1 VTPAA
6 GTARILLVGHL
17 PVRLWPNG
25 AAGKERYVM
34 TELNWFICGDCM
46 DYLPLFPDNYFD
58 LAIVDPPYF
67 SGPERREYYGRKI
80 SPIGVQRYYEPS
92 EKWEVPGLGYFQEL
106 ERVSKEQ
113 IVWGCNY
120 FDYHFPPGRIVWDKC
135 NGGSSFSDCEI
146 ASCSLH
152 DSVRLFRYMWNGM
165 FQGKS
170 LEEGTVQQG
179 NKVLNEKRIHP
190 TQKPVALYDWLLAK
204 YAVPAAKILDT
215 HVGSASSLIAC
226 HKAGVSYIGFE
237 KDRHYYELAN
247 ERLEEYKS
255 QITLWDC
262 GLERRTKWDG

>member
-1 VTPAA
+1 
-6 GTARILLVGHL
+6 
-17 PVRLWPNG
+17 
-25 AAGKERYVM
+25 M
-34 TELNWFICGDCM
+34 TELNRFICGDCM

-67 SGPERREYYGRKI
+67 SGPERREYYGKKI

-92 EKWEVPGLGYFQEL
+92 ENWEVPGLGYFQEL

-152 DSVRLFRYMWNGM
+152 DSVRMFRYMWNGM

-179 NKVLNEKRIHP
+179 NKVLNEKRIHL

-255 QITLWDC
+255 QIILWDC